1 MSPTTPQATAP
12 AGGGGATARAGRRGP
27 VRGLTPDLQDGKA
40 QAAALRRTRMPIYV
54 PRLIMAGSQY
64 CTATNPNCTVQL
76 GQTTAAAGVPSGYPR
91 AYVLHDPEGAPYLA
105 YRMTLEVNPVLG
117 EYYGIQGTTWQHPPI
132 LNKPTQTRMVAGK
145 QLLLYANGGKLSL
158 VAWRT
163 SAGVY
168 WVSNT
173 LNDAIG
179 NRQMVAIAASLTRP

>member
-1 MSPTTPQATAP
+1 
-12 AGGGGATARAGRRGP
+12 
-27 VRGLTPDLQDGKA
+27 
-40 QAAALRRTRMPIYV
+40 
-54 PRLIMAGSQY
+54 
-64 CTATNPNCTVQL
+64 
-76 GQTTAAAGVPSGYPR
+76 
-91 AYVLHDPEGAPYLA
+91 
-105 YRMTLEVNPVLG
+105 
-117 EYYGIQGTTWQHPPI
+117 
-132 LNKPTQTRMVAGK
+132 MVAGK